1 MAPEPPPSL
10 PLGHNRPMPDAITVV
25 RDITRGTP
33 FEDHLFL
40 VGGVPRDRLL
50 GLPLADD
57 VDIVTDLDAL
67 DLAQLLHRSPLSEHA
82 PVVYPRFGTA
92 RLTLAGCA
100 VELVTARAE
109 NYDAGSRKPSV
120 RRASL
125 VADALRRDFTI
136 NTLMEG
142 LHGGNTLDLTGRG
155 LTDLRTGVIRTPLE
169 PKLTF
174 HDDPLRM
181 LRAVRFAVRFGF
193 TIEPQTWGAM
203 QSEWR
208 RLDLLCERPVVSA
221 ERIRDE
227 FCKTLMLP
235 DASRGLT
242 LLMQCGLM
250 AAFAPELTAMVGV
263 SQNAWHIHDVWSH
276 TLAAVA
282 AVPVDTD
289 LAVRMA
295 VLLHD
300 AGKPPTRSVDQRGI
314 HFYEHPTVGADL
326 AGRLL
331 RRLRFSTHD
340 TERVTALVGQHM
352 RLGEAR
358 PDWSDSAIRRL
369 VRDTGEELQTLFD
382 IAACDMSAMDPDAPV
397 TDLRALRARI
407 DAVNAQYNA
416 ARVGSPLAGHELM
429 DLLGLPPG
437 RDVGRAKAHLIE
449 LVLDGSLAPDDTG
462 GAREAAVRWRQA
474 DAGGDKT

>member
-1 MAPEPPPSL
+1 MS
-10 PLGHNRPMPDAITVV
+10 DAIAAV
-25 RDITRGTP
+25 RDATRGTP

-50 GLPLADD
+50 GLPVADD
-57 VDIVTDLDAL
+57 VDLVTDLDAL

-109 NYDAGSRKPSV
+109 NYDAGSRKPNV
-120 RRASL
+120 RRAGL
-125 VADALRRDFTI
+125 MADALRRDFTI

-142 LHGGNTLDLTGRG
+142 LHSGETLDLTGRG
-155 LTDLRTGVIRTPLE
+155 LADLRAGEIRTPLE
-169 PKLTF
+169 PRLTF
-174 HDDPLRM
+174 YDDPLRM

-193 TIEPQTWGAM
+193 TIEPATWQAM
-203 QSEWR
+203 REEWS
-208 RLDLLCERPVVSA
+208 RLDLLCDRPVVSA

-235 DASRGLT
+235 NASRGLA
-242 LLMQCGLM
+242 LLMECGLL
-250 AAFAPELTAMVGV
+250 AAFAPELSAMVGV
-263 SQNAWHIHDVWSH
+263 TQNSWHIHDVWSH
-276 TLAAVA
+276 TLAA
-282 AVPVDTD
+282 
-289 LAVRMA
+289 LAVVAPDADLDVRIA

-300 AGKPPTRSVDQRGI
+300 VGKPPTRGSDERGI

-331 RRLRFSTHD
+331 HRLRFSTHD
-340 TERVTALVGQHM
+340 TERVTTLVKQHM

-358 PDWSDSAIRRL
+358 PEWSDAAIRRL
-369 VRDTGEELQTLFD
+369 VRDTGDELQSLFD
-382 IAACDMSAMDPDAPV
+382 VAACDLAAMNPEAPV

-407 DAVNAQYNA
+407 DEVNGQYNA
-416 ARVGSPLAGHELM
+416 AKVGSPLTGRELM

-437 RDVGRAKAHLIE
+437 RDVGRAKAHLVE
-449 LVLDGSLAPDDTG
+449 LVLDGSLAPDDTD
-462 GAREAAVRWRQA
+462 GARKAAVRWRRA
-474 DAGGDKT
+474 EAGGEAP